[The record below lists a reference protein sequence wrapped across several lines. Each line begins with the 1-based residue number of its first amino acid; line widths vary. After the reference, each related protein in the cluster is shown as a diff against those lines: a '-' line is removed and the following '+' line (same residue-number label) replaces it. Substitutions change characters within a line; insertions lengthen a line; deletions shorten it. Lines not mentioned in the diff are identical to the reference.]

1 MGLKSKLSKMKSFLF
16 DEEDDDKEVR
26 KVKKNSF
33 KIDKKI
39 SNNIEEDF
47 SKTTEI
53 EELSF
58 DDVDTSSFD
67 DGADIKSRVEKVET
81 EFKFPEFDDDDFMV
95 ERPRKEEIK
104 PIIKEEPKIL
114 LYQGSKRKEELKKFK
129 PTPMISPVFGLLDKD
144 GNTVP
149 KEAKKS
155 EYKSIKDEVSFDD
168 VRKKAYGSFDEELEN
183 TMKRLS
189 KKTIE
194 EAEKDMEE
202 EEKFEREIK
211 KEVLVHEIEEKTTL
225 DEDDDD
231 MILPNINFKEI
242 DVDKER
248 KKNELKNEEKEIS
261 RAETHNKEDDD
272 EDTKE
277 QDLFN
282 LLDSIYQKGD
292 E

>member
-1 MGLKSKLSKMKSFLF
+1 
-16 DEEDDDKEVR
+16 
-26 KVKKNSF
+26 
-33 KIDKKI
+33 
-39 SNNIEEDF
+39 
-47 SKTTEI
+47 
-53 EELSF
+53 
-58 DDVDTSSFD
+58 
-67 DGADIKSRVEKVET
+67 
-81 EFKFPEFDDDDFMV
+81 
-95 ERPRKEEIK
+95 
-104 PIIKEEPKIL
+104 
-114 LYQGSKRKEELKKFK
+114 
-129 PTPMISPVFGLLDKD
+129 
-144 GNTVP
+144 
-149 KEAKKS
+149 
-155 EYKSIKDEVSFDD
+155 
-168 VRKKAYGSFDEELEN
+168 
-183 TMKRLS
+183 
-189 KKTIE
+189 
-194 EAEKDMEE
+194 MEE